1 MCQLF
6 NMMNDRNEK
15 TLPNQLLTIHD
26 ISSNINKTQESW
38 CLESFNQDSISS
50 HLDQYQTFDKLTSY
64 YFNKIELEHE
74 CNTDPQFCDLIP
86 IFESLLTPIFLSDLN
101 HISEQ
106 TLIHVSYKTWTWI
119 TNLAKSHS
127 IDGEWMWTSTL

>member
-26 ISSNINKTQESW
+26 ISSDINKTQESW

-50 HLDQYQTFDKLTSY
+50 NLDQYQIFDKLASY
-64 YFNKIELEHE
+64 HFNEIELEHE
-74 CNTDPQFCDLIP
+74 CHTDP
-86 IFESLLTPIFLSDLN
+86 
-101 HISEQ
+101 
-106 TLIHVSYKTWTWI
+106 
-119 TNLAKSHS
+119 
-127 IDGEWMWTSTL
+127 